1 MSKPIKRHPAI
12 QQLSRDHH
20 YALLFCWKIGQGL
33 EWQIDTPRIK
43 KYVAYFHQR
52 YIIPH
57 FQEEEQILF
66 VLMPDDER
74 VKKAV
79 TQHREIEQLIKQ
91 QLIAPD
97 KMDANLSEDVSLLT
111 TLAEKL
117 NQHVRYEERELF
129 PYLEQ
134 CLSEAQ
140 LEQVGKQ
147 LAEATHTPDDA
158 YPDPFWLRK
167 RT

>member
-33 EWQIDTPRIK
+33 QLQIDTIRIR
-43 KYVAYFHQR
+43 KYVAYFHQH
-52 YIIPH
+52 YLIPH

-66 VLMPDDER
+66 VLMPDDEK
-74 VKKAV
+74 VKRAIA
-79 TQHREIEQLIKQ
+79 QHREIEQLVTQ
-91 QLIAPD
+91 QLIAPE
-97 KMDANLSEDVSLLT
+97 KIDAGMPEDASLLT

-134 CLSEAQ
+134 HLSEAQ

-158 YPDPFWLRK
+158 YADAFWLK
-167 RT
+167 KST